1 MVAVNRKGGKM
12 KSRIF
17 PLLFFILVIA
27 SSGCSVIETPFQS
40 EMREKTDSI
49 TQRLE
54 SLSKETQ
61 SMKEDVD
68 KFRADTSQD
77 TEGLRQDM
85 AAIKGTVEEQ
95 GFDLARIKENMEL
108 ISSTAQTLDG
118 RIKEIESP
126 KEGKTGNEIY
136 SLRETADEL
145 KSTVAALNE
154 RIKNIEE
161 KQGAAKKEPLATDAT
176 SLYMEG
182 LDLVRV
188 NKDYS
193 KALDAFQRFLSTY
206 PDHELSDNAQ
216 YWIGEIYYAQGDWE
230 RAIVEFNKVLKQHPP
245 GDKAAAALLKQAF
258 SFEKLGAAKEAAI
271 LLKKVITEFPGT
283 GESEMAAKRLK
294 ELGK

>member
-85 AAIKGTVEEQ
+85 AALKGTVEEK
-95 GFDLARIKENMEL
+95 GFDLERIKENMEV
-108 ISSTAQTLDG
+108 ISSTAQILDG
-118 RIKEIESP
+118 RIKEIEP
-126 KEGKTGNEIY
+126 LKEGKTENEVS

-145 KSTVAALNE
+145 KSTVDALNE

-161 KQGAAKKEPLATDAT
+161 KQGAAKEKTLTTDAT

-182 LDLVRV
+182 RARGTGH
-188 NKDYS
+188 
-193 KALDAFQRFLSTY
+193 KARTTGIDACARSESSSL
-206 PDHELSDNAQ
+206 PHELSDNAQ
-216 YWIGEIYYAQGDWE
+216 
-230 RAIVEFNKVLKQHPP
+230 
-245 GDKAAAALLKQAF
+245 
-258 SFEKLGAAKEAAI
+258 
-271 LLKKVITEFPGT
+271 
-283 GESEMAAKRLK
+283 
-294 ELGK
+294 